1 MLEQNLSRLF
11 CLISIFWHFCRY
23 SSEFKRFLLILGYNE
38 IWRMRL
44 SISTF
49 FKKTL
54 KLKRVSAQAICSTC
68 FNCIS
73 QCSWLDYKWNKRKWL
88 QNKKQN
94 SYDWELSPCWTDS
107 TYSTLQTLHIDRLY
121 IPRSERGRELKSITR
136 MYKSRVV
143 SVVQRLEL
151 HKSNNTCQQFVIEQE
166 LNKIIR
172 LKEQLLGNYL
182 TEWEE
187 NNTLKKLPTVV
198 IKVDIESQKKR

>member
-1 MLEQNLSRLF
+1 
-11 CLISIFWHFCRY
+11 
-23 SSEFKRFLLILGYNE
+23 
-38 IWRMRL
+38 
-44 SISTF
+44 
-49 FKKTL
+49 
-54 KLKRVSAQAICSTC
+54 
-68 FNCIS
+68 
-73 QCSWLDYKWNKRKWL
+73 
-88 QNKKQN
+88 
-94 SYDWELSPCWTDS
+94 
-107 TYSTLQTLHIDRLY
+107 
-121 IPRSERGRELKSITR
+121 